1 MSAELCP
8 VCNGSG
14 KYKPKPDPCC
24 TALPTERR
32 CHGCYGSGWVSAQ
45 DIAHES
51 TSNGFYPKDMTGSIM
66 FDSVSEEK
74 V

>member
-8 VCNGSG
+8 VCSGTG
-14 KYKPKPDPCC
+14 KYRPPGDASC
-24 TALPTERR
+24 TALPMLRP
-32 CHGCYGSGWVSAQ
+32 CHGCGGQGWVSVQ